1 MINHTTRLGF
11 NTMFYHFGHKF
22 PNCLDLFVHE
32 TTTLLIAN
40 ANHVPQLSVR
50 ILSSEDPL
58 LLNTSNKLKI
68 HVFQF
73 TKIFLQVKLEDP
85 KIPRLHHCTDVPS
98 SDLSLALLLLRS
110 SFRRARNQIVVSHL
124 PHSQISKGMD
134 QKPNPLPSELQ
145 HPGLVVFLKARKRV
159 LDLLFRLLPCQLL
172 MMYPKEMFL
181 KAGKRVLDLL
191 FLLPCQLLMMYPK
204 EMFSFGRYV

>member
-1 MINHTTRLGF
+1 MINHTTKLGF

-40 ANHVPQLSVR
+40 ANHVTQLSVW

-73 TKIFLQVKLEDP
+73 TKIFLK
-85 KIPRLHHCTDVPS
+85 
-98 SDLSLALLLLRS
+98 
-110 SFRRARNQIVVSHL
+110 
-124 PHSQISKGMD
+124 
-134 QKPNPLPSELQ
+134 
-145 HPGLVVFLKARKRV
+145 
-159 LDLLFRLLPCQLL
+159 
-172 MMYPKEMFL
+172 
-181 KAGKRVLDLL
+181 
-191 FLLPCQLLMMYPK
+191 
-204 EMFSFGRYV
+204 